1 MLRSQTFHFF
11 GTAEYI
17 KEQVADISRLRD
29 NASPHAAGLG
39 RPFII
44 WEPQAKSCLPETLDD
59 HLLAARYVDVFSPN
73 HEELAAFWEESD
85 DASADSCEE
94 FDKHLVE
101 NRADQFLQAGIGS
114 LGTGCIVVRA
124 AGYGCMVLSGGVDNP
139 ICQWLPSFYA
149 SDSHMVVDATGA
161 GNAFLGAFAIGWQET
176 GSYVE
181 AAKYGQVAA
190 SFVIEGVGLP
200 VRFLHGERELWNHC
214 SVRQRLA
221 EYQARFDRQRS

>member
-1 MLRSQTFHFF
+1 MLLSRTFHFF

-17 KEQVADISRLRD
+17 KEQVSDINCLRD
-29 NASPHAAGLG
+29 KPMLQAADLEQ
-39 RPFII
+39 PFII
-44 WEPQAKSCLPETLDD
+44 WEPHAKSCLPETLDA
-59 HLLAARYVDVFSPN
+59 HVSAARCVDVFSPN
-73 HEELAAFWEESD
+73 HEELAAFWGESD
-85 DASADSCEE
+85 DGPADSNAGLN
-94 FDKHLVE
+94 KALVE
-101 NRADQFLQAGIGS
+101 DRAQVFTHVGIGS
-114 LGTGCIVVRA
+114 SRTGCIVVRA
-124 AGYGCMVLSGGVDNP
+124 AGHGCMILSGTDHAV
-139 ICQWLPSFYA
+139 WLPSFYA

-200 VRFLHGERELWNHC
+200 VRFSHGEKELWNTC

-221 EYQARFDRQRS
+221 EYRARFHGQQS